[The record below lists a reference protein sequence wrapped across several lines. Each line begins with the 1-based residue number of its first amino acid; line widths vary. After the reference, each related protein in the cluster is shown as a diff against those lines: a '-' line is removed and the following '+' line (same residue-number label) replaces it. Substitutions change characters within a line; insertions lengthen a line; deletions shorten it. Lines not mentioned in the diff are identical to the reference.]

1 MLLHAVDVGTG
12 PHTAVLLHGMM
23 GSSESWWRVIPLLV
37 EQRWRVL
44 ALDLPGHG
52 LSPRDPHLTIERAG
66 SSVAE
71 TIRRLAPEHP
81 VVAVG
86 HSYGATVL
94 AEAARRLQPALAVY
108 VDAGLALPGGQDR
121 ATLTARYERDRAARL
136 SSEWLRRSRPFYSAQ
151 DAEVEA
157 RAASRFDP
165 ATMASISCGPDHSWL
180 PAAGSIVVRADPSD
194 WVSDDDVRRFEA
206 NGVEVR
212 RIPEVAHTIWYSHFD
227 EFTAALPELFAPARE
242 NHISREPSGVH
253 KSRARLSE
261 PYSAPDYPER

>member
-12 PHTAVLLHGMM
+12 PRTVMLLHGMM
-23 GSSESWWRVIPLLV
+23 GSAEGWWRVIPLLV
-37 EQRWRVL
+37 QQGWRVL

-52 LSPRDPHLTIERAG
+52 LSPHDPDLTIERAG

-71 TIRRLAPEHP
+71 TVEHHAPEHP
-81 VVAVG
+81 LVAVG

-94 AEAARRLQPALAVY
+94 AEAARRLRLTLAVY

-121 ATLTARYERDRAARL
+121 AELTARYERDSAARF

-194 WVSDDDVRRFEA
+194 WVSDDDARRFEA

-212 RIPEVAHTIWYSHFD
+212 HIPGAAHTIWYSHFD

-242 NHISREPSGVH
+242 NHNNRKPSGVH
-253 KSRARLSE
+253 QSRE
-261 PYSAPDYPER
+261 PD